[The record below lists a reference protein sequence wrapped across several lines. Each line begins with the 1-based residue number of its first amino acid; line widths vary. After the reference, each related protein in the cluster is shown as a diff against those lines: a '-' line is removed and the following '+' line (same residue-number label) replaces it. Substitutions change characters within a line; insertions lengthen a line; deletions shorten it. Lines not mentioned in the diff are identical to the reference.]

1 MGLLGTCGI
10 GSKNRKHGRSRTHFK
25 TVFIRYA
32 YTERG
37 EGESEGREIEKKR
50 GIERENTDVV

>member
-1 MGLLGTCGI
+1 MRLLGTCGI
-10 GSKNRKHGRSRTHFK
+10 GSKNRKQRQEHGRSRTHFK

-37 EGESEGREIEKKR
+37 EGESEG
-50 GIERENTDVV
+50 GERE